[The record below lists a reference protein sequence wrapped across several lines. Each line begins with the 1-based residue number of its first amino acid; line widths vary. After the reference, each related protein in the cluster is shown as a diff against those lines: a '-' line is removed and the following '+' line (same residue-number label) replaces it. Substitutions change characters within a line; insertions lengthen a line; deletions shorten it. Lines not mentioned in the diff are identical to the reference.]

1 VNEGRRKREEGRTI
15 AIARGESKT
24 QLLSGIA
31 IMELSKGYRRMNYV

>member
-1 VNEGRRKREEGRTI
+1 MARLLVLTY

-31 IMELSKGYRRMNYV
+31 IMELFQGYRRINYV